1 MFILY
6 YYMNYLPI
14 DTAASGAATR
24 LYAIKLN
31 KKN

>member
-1 MFILY
+1 
-6 YYMNYLPI
+6 MNYLPI

-31 KKN
+31 NKKKIKSWR